1 MFIQPL
7 PWHGGAR
14 GLGRLELG
22 RGGWGWHYGVRQC
35 ERIRHWWRVGEEK
48 TQGETALHCIWK
60 PCSGSEVSCTQ
71 QTNSSGLLS
80 IGLCWLQVGGL
91 PAFRGPGRSALL
103 FREADSLTESCSVY
117 CLFDSSSCCLLFI
130 LSHIHPIH
138 RWHTGDLILFN
149 TCLSCICA

>member
-1 MFIQPL
+1 ME
-7 PWHGGAR
+7 HGAWADWNWVGKAEA
-14 GLGRLELG
+14 GIMECDNPNESDTD
-22 RGGWGWHYGVRQC
+22 GVA
-35 ERIRHWWRVGEEK
+35 EGK
-48 TQGETALHCIWK
+48 TQGETALRCIWK

-71 QTNSSGLLS
+71 QTKSSGLLS

-117 CLFDSSSCCLLFI
+117 CLFDSSSCRLVFI
-130 LSHIHPIH
+130 LSHMHPIH

-149 TCLSCICA
+149 ASLSCICA